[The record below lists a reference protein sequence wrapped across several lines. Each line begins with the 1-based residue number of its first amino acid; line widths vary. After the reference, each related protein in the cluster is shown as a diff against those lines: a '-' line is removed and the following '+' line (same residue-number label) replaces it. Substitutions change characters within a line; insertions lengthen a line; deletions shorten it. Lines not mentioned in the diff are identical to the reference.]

1 MDRKTFEQLL
11 TRQSLPSVL
20 LFEGEEEYL
29 KRAALQALRNQFLP
43 PGLEELNESLL
54 DAADTDA
61 IIAAAETM
69 PFMADRRLVILRD
82 HPALTGR
89 AEADEAL
96 IEYLSRVPS
105 TSLLLFYCTQKPD
118 GRKKLYSAVKKLN
131 GIVTFSPLRDRELT
145 SFVTEAFH
153 SLGKECDERTAE
165 YLIFISGS
173 DATQLMQEIHKIASH
188 DPLSSSIHPDEVR
201 DLATP
206 TVESTVFQ
214 MVDAVVSNQ
223 QNLALTLLRDQLRSG
238 QDRVY
243 ILAMLLRQFRL
254 MQHIKILQY
263 EKRSREQIRA
273 ALNVPSFAAEQYS
286 RQAAAYTGGQVKQAV
301 RLCFDTEYAIKS
313 GRLNAEGA
321 LEAVILKLLNLKNL
335 D

>member
-89 AEADEAL
+89 AEADESL

-145 SFVTEAFH
+145 SFVTDAFH

-201 DLATP
+201 ALATP

-223 QNLALTLLRDQLRSG
+223 QSLALTLLRDQLRSG

-263 EKRSREQIRA
+263 EKRSRDQIRS
-273 ALNVPSFAAEQYS
+273 ALNVPSFAVEQYS

-313 GRLNAEGA
+313 GQLNAEGA

>member
-1 MDRKTFEQLL
+1 MDRKAFEHLL
-11 TRQSLPSVL
+11 AQQAVPSVL

-29 KRAALQALRNQFLP
+29 KREALQALRKLFLP
-43 PGLEELNESLL
+43 DGLEELNESLL
-54 DAADTDA
+54 DAPETGS
-61 IIAAAETM
+61 IIAAAETL
-69 PFMADRRLVILRD
+69 PFMADRRLIIVRD
-82 HPALTGR
+82 LPALSGR

-96 IEYLSRVPS
+96 VDYLPKVPS

-118 GRKKLYSAVKKLN
+118 ARKKIYTAVKKLN
-131 GIVTFSPLRDRELT
+131 GIVTFSPMRDRELT
-145 SFVTEAFH
+145 SFVTDAFH
-153 SLGKECDERTAE
+153 TLGKECDERTAD

-173 DATQLMQEIHKIASH
+173 DANQLMQEIRKIASH
-188 DPLSSSIHPDEVR
+188 NPTVSAVHPDEVR
-201 DLATP
+201 TLATP

-214 MVDAVVSNQ
+214 MVDAVVSHQ
-223 QNLALTLLRDQLRSG
+223 QTQALTLLRDQLRNG
-238 QDRVY
+238 QDRVF

-254 MQHIKILQY
+254 LQHLKILQY

-273 ALNVPSFAAEQYS
+273 ALGVPSFAAEQYT
-286 RQAAAYTGGQVKQAV
+286 RQAAAYNGSEVKQAV

-321 LEAVILKLLNLKNL
+321 LEAVILKLLNLKNK